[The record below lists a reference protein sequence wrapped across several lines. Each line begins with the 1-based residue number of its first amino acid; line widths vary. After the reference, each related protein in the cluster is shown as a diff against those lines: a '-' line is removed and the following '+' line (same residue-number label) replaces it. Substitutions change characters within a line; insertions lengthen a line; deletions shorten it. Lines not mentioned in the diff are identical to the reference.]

1 MDIKKLNPF
10 AAIAAI
16 AFLVGA
22 MFAPATHAAVAGNDG
37 AHGQSSYQAE
47 QGWDTG
53 EDDADEDDD
62 EEGTQQPGW

>member
-22 MFAPATHAAVAGNDG
+22 MFAPATHAAVASDDG
-37 AHGQSSYQAE
+37 AHGPTSYQAE

-53 EDDADEDDD
+53 EEETEDDD